1 MKGWAPDDSNDAPD
15 LTPMIDVVFLL
26 IVFFLVVAQR
36 MSEQYVEI
44 EKLAISKIAII
55 EEEPPPRTI
64 LSIAHTEE
72 GPQYYWGEM
81 NIYLKDVSTFV
92 KKNKEQKVFLRV
104 DQRITHGIVQ
114 EVLREIGE
122 GEQVDVIFGV
132 FQNPVE

>member
-1 MKGWAPDDSNDAPD
+1 MKGWEPDDSNDAPD

-44 EKLAISKIAII
+44 EKLAISKIAVI

-64 LSIAHTEE
+64 ISITHTED
-72 GPQYYWGEM
+72 GPQYYWGEA
-81 NIYLKDVSTFV
+81 NIYLKDISTHV
-92 KKNKEQKVFLRV
+92 KNNKEQKVFLRV
-104 DQRITHGIVQ
+104 DQRVTHGIVQ

-132 FQNPVE
+132 FQNPTE

>member
-1 MKGWAPDDSNDAPD
+1 MRGWEPDDSNDAPD

-44 EKLAISKIAII
+44 EKLAVSKVAVI
-55 EEEPPPRTI
+55 EEQPPPRTI
-64 LSIAHTEE
+64 ISIKQTDE
-72 GPQYYWGEM
+72 GPQYYWGEQPV
-81 NIYLKDVSTFV
+81 YLSDISDRV
-92 KKNKEQKVFLRV
+92 KRNKEQKVFLRV
-104 DQRITHGIVQ
+104 DQRVTHGIVQ

-132 FQNPVE
+132 FQNPGG